1 MSERRTG
8 LIGGLTRNMD
18 SLAAV
23 GVIAIVAMIILPIS
37 PGFLDLFLTF
47 NITLAIII
55 ILLTMFTTDI
65 LEFSVFPTLLLVTTL
80 FRIALNVSST
90 RLILTQGKAGEV
102 ISAFG
107 SFVAAD
113 NYVVGA
119 VIFIIIVVVQFIV
132 ITNGA
137 GRVSE
142 VAARFTLDAMPG
154 KQMSVDADL
163 NAGTINDEEARIRRQ
178 NLQLEADFYGAM
190 DGASK
195 FVKGDAI
202 AGIVIVIINFIGGI
216 AIFAWQKGVP
226 VIDAVQQFGILT
238 IGDGLVSQIPALLI
252 STASGILVTRSA
264 STNNFGNELASQ
276 LFSTPKVMGITS
288 AVLFILGIVPGLPAI
303 PFFILSGLCGLLAYF
318 LTEESKQKEA
328 NEKRKEKSKAD
339 KAALMEKEP
348 EDMGR
353 YIHIEPVE
361 IEIGYGLISLAESN
375 EGGGDLLG
383 RVTAVRK
390 QNASEMG
397 LLIPPIRIRDNL
409 QLKADEYII
418 KIRGNEIGRGEVLYN
433 HLLIMNPGNSEIEI
447 EGKPAIEPAFGLPAV
462 WIDKK
467 FKDKAE
473 MLEYTIVDPTTV
485 IVTHLS
491 EIIKSNSYELLGRQ
505 EVKKLIDMMK
515 ESYSAV
521 VEELIPDL
529 LSLGDVQK
537 VLQNLLKERV
547 PIKDMLTILETLAD
561 YGKSIKDTE
570 MLTEYVRN
578 RIGRTIVADY
588 ILKENRLDIIT
599 IHPNLEQY
607 IHENIQKS
615 FQGSFPAIEPSVT
628 TKILEKIDAILQTS
642 QASKPI
648 ILTSPRIRVAFK
660 RLIEM
665 TFPQLAVLSL
675 NEIPNSIEFEGVGM
689 VSVNDN

>member
-1 MSERRTG
+1 MAERRKG
-8 LIGGLTRNMD
+8 LIGGMTRNMD
-18 SLAAV
+18 IITAV
-23 GVIAIVAMIILPIS
+23 GVIAIVSMIILPIS
-37 PGFLDLFLTF
+37 PGLLDLFLTF

-55 ILLTMFTTDI
+55 ILLTMFTKSI

-80 FRIALNVSST
+80 FRLALNISST
-90 RLILTQGKAGEV
+90 RLILSEGKAGEV

-119 VIFIIIVVVQFIV
+119 VIFIIIVVIQFIV

-137 GRVSE
+137 GRVAE

-154 KQMSVDADL
+154 KQMSIDADL
-163 NAGTINDEEARIRRQ
+163 NAGVIDDNEARKRRQ
-178 NLQLEADFYGAM
+178 DLQLEADFYGAM

-202 AGIVIVIINFIGGI
+202 AGIVIVFINFIGGI
-216 AIFAWQKGVP
+216 AIFSWQKDVP
-226 VIDAVQQFGILT
+226 VLDAIQQFGILT
-238 IGDGLVSQIPALLI
+238 IGDGLVSQVPALLI

-264 STNNFGNELASQ
+264 SLNSFGNELTMQ
-276 LFSTPKVMGITS
+276 LFSVPKVIGIA
-288 AVLFILGIVPGLPAI
+288 AVLLFVFGIVPGLPAI
-303 PFFILSGLCGLLAYF
+303 PFFILAALCGVVAYF
-318 LTEESKQKEA
+318 LAEEKKQKEA
-328 NEKRKEKSKAD
+328 EEERKEKAKAD
-339 KAALMEKEP
+339 RTASMEKEP

-361 IEIGYGLISLAESN
+361 IEIGYGLISLAESG

-397 LLIPPIRIRDNL
+397 LLIPPVRIRDNL
-409 QLKADEYII
+409 QLNADEYII

-433 HLLIMNPGNSEIEI
+433 HLLVMNPGSSEIDI
-447 EGKPAIEPAFGLPAV
+447 EGKPAIEPAFGLPAK

-467 FKDKAE
+467 YKEKAE

-491 EIIKSNSYELLGRQ
+491 EVIKANSHELLGRQ
-505 EVKKLIDMMK
+505 EVKKLLDMMK
-515 ESYSAV
+515 ENYSAV

-529 LSLGDVQK
+529 LTLGDVQK
-537 VLQNLLKERV
+537 VLQNLLRERV

-561 YGKSIKDTE
+561 YGKNIKDTE
-570 MLTEYVRN
+570 VLTEYVRN

-588 ILKENRLDIIT
+588 LSKENKLEIIT
-599 IHPNLEQY
+599 VNPNLEEY
-607 IHENIQKS
+607 INENIQKS
-615 FQGSFPAIEPSVT
+615 FQGSFPAIDPSIT
-628 TKILEKIDAILQTS
+628 TKILERIDAILQS
-642 QASKPI
+642 SKASKPI
-648 ILTSPRIRVAFK
+648 VLTSPRIRVAFK